1 MPTGHPRLRAET
13 PCQRLTCMGTLACR
27 QNDDNPILGP
37 PGNQALF
44 TNRCNRSL
52 NLCNHFLK
60 KRRAPIEG
68 STLLLA
74 AIVVALALLFDFSNG
89 FHDAAN
95 VVATIITTG
104 ALSPKKA
111 LAMAAICEFIGP
123 FLFGTAVAQ
132 TIGKNIIDI
141 STVDPMFLSLSICL
155 IIAALIGAIAWNL
168 LTWFFGIPSSSSHAL
183 VGGMVGA
190 VLVAYGPDK
199 ILWKGLLYVVASL
212 IFSPFL
218 GLLFGFLFVK
228 ATFRLAQNATP
239 KAKFF
244 FNRMQILSSITLSL
258 SHGANDAQKS
268 MGLITMCLVILGIS
282 PTFKIPTWVI
292 FGCAAS
298 IALGTASGG
307 WRIIKTLGF
316 KIYRL
321 RSVHAFCAQTSSAAV
336 ILGAALLGG
345 PVSTTH
351 VVSSSIMGVGAGSR
365 ISAVRWGVAKNI
377 VVAWFIT
384 IPAAAIIA
392 AVSFYLIRMI
402 HPDF

>member
-1 MPTGHPRLRAET
+1 M
-13 PCQRLTCMGTLACR
+13 
-27 QNDDNPILGP
+27 
-37 PGNQALF
+37 
-44 TNRCNRSL
+44 
-52 NLCNHFLK
+52 
-60 KRRAPIEG
+60 
-68 STLLLA
+68 
-74 AIVVALALLFDFSNG
+74 
-89 FHDAAN
+89 
-95 VVATIITTG
+95 VATIITTG
-104 ALSPKKA
+104 ALSPRKA
-111 LAMAAICEFIGP
+111 LVMAAICEFLGP

-141 STVDPMFLSLSICL
+141 STFDARFLSLSICL

-212 IFSPFL
+212 ILSPFL
-218 GLLFGFLFVK
+218 GLLFGILFVK

-244 FNRMQILSSITLSL
+244 FNRMQILSSIILSL

-268 MGLITMCLVILGIS
+268 MGLITMALVILGIS
-282 PTFKIPTWVI
+282 PTFKIPFWVI
-292 FGCAAS
+292 FACAAS
-298 IALGTASGG
+298 ISLGTASGG
-307 WRIIKTLGF
+307 WRIIKTLGT

-321 RSVHAFCAQTSSAAV
+321 RSVHAFCAQTASAAV

-351 VVSSSIMGVGAGSR
+351 VVSSSIMGVGAAHR

-384 IPAAAIIA
+384 IPAAAGIA
-392 AVSFYLIRMI
+392 ALSFYLIRMI